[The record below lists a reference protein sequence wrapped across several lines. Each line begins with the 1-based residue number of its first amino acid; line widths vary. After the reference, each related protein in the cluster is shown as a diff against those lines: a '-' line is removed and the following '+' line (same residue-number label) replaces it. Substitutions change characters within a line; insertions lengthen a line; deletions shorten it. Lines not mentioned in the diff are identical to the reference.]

1 MIVSLELTLLIV
13 FKYLVVSVSLCSSL
27 LIISG
32 CIIQQNTKLEFY
44 LSELKCLSFSG
55 DFISSNVCLK
65 DYFVWNLNTT
75 VFFWMVVWWF
85 SR

>member
-75 VFFWMVVWWF
+75 AFFWMVVWWF